1 MSSGFV
7 RHHCTGGR
15 LGAGVMLL
23 SLCLAALL
31 MAACGD
37 NAEPESDDYGNLLAS
52 PAGLVLVEEEH
63 PTGWGRP
70 DCLGCHEVRKMHV
83 QNRTGVADLD
93 MEAIRDI
100 VRENGEASCVDCHG
114 TNGVEP

>member
-7 RHHCTGGR
+7 RHRCTGRR
-15 LGAGVMLL
+15 LGAGARLL
-23 SLCLAALL
+23 SLALAAAL
-31 MAACGD
+31 MTACGND
-37 NAEPESDDYGNLLAS
+37 AEPESDDYGNLLAS
-52 PAGLVLVEEEH
+52 PAGLVVVEEEH

-83 QNRTGVADLD
+83 VNRTGVADLD
-93 MEAIRDI
+93 MEAIREI
-100 VRENGEASCVDCHG
+100 VREEGNESCVDCHG